1 MCTQRERGGHGLVIK
16 SHGMSVVVKSLLSS
30 TKEHV
35 WQVSRVEGTV
45 GDMVRGRE
53 KVQGMWVHGGD
64 YVSGM
69 VWP

>member
-1 MCTQRERGGHGLVIK
+1 VCTKRGMGSHGLVIM
-16 SHGMSVVVKSLLSS
+16 SNGMLVLVNHLVSS
-30 TKEHV
+30 TKDHV
-35 WQVSRVEGTV
+35 WQVSRVQGTV

-53 KVQGMWVHGGD
+53 KGQGMWVHGGD